1 MANRIVIIKDLE
13 EFISKIV
20 EKGYSYR
27 QLAEEIGC
35 SQTLVTLLTKG
46 ERNPSP
52 KIAVNICRVLECK
65 FDDIFFIKGVD
76 KSKQN

>member
-20 EKGYSYR
+20 EKGFSYR
-27 QLAEEIGC
+27 QLAEKIGC

-52 KIAVNICRVLECK
+52 KIAVSICKVLECK
-65 FDDIFFIKGVD
+65 FDDIFYIKGVD
-76 KSKQN
+76 KSQQK